1 MNKKKYSTNYRPL
14 YTFLFIAFTLIIP
27 LFIIYILGT
36 KDMGNQLIKP
46 EWLTIIYA
54 AIITFIAFVINWLLI
69 KYDKIK
75 LQSLNFS
82 IPIAI
87 LFISIIALSYIP
99 KLALYIKIIIVLI
112 IVIATTLFFNFLIA
126 RWIEKHKVNKKQN

>member
-14 YTFLFIAFTLIIP
+14 YTFLFIAFALIIP

-54 AIITFIAFVINWLLI
+54 AIITVIAFVINWLLI

-99 KLALYIKIIIVLI
+99 DLALYIKIIIVLI
-112 IVIATTLFFNFLIA
+112 IVIATTLFFNFLIG